1 VILDFTPAEEVEVQG
16 LQNDCAVGAWL
27 IPVGYRAGLKAGVR
41 RAIAAAEA
49 VPYRD
54 QLVAIRKLL
63 ED

>member
-1 VILDFTPAEEVEVQG
+1 VILEFTPAEDAEVQA
-16 LQNDCAVGAWL
+16 LQNDCSVGAWL
-27 IPVGYRAGLKAGVR
+27 IPVGFRAGLKAGVR

-63 ED
+63 EE

>member
-1 VILDFTPAEEVEVQG
+1 MIQELTPDEDAEVQA
-16 LQNDCAVGAWL
+16 LQNDCHVGAWL

-54 QLVAIRKLL
+54 QVAVIRKLL
-63 ED
+63 EE